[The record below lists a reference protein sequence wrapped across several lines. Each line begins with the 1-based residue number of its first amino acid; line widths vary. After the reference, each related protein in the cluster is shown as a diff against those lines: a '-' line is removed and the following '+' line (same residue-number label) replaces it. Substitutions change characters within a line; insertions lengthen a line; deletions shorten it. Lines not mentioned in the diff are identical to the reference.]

1 MEGGLNMRIVVLS
14 GSPRRNGNTDMLVDS
29 FVRGAS
35 VDNKVEVIRVADLN
49 VSPCTGC
56 EKCKTSEGI
65 VCSMVDDM
73 SRVYDSLSRADMLVL
88 ASPVYF
94 YGITA
99 QLKTV
104 IDRLHTP
111 VRRTYPIRKMGILL
125 VGASELPQ
133 VFDSILVQYQ
143 LTLDYFDLE
152 DMGRILVRGVRGK
165 GEIEGN
171 PALEDAYR
179 MGLSLR

>member
-1 MEGGLNMRIVVLS
+1 MDGGEGMRIVVLA
-14 GSPRRNGNTDMLVDS
+14 GSPRRNGNTDMLVGS
-29 FVRGAS
+29 FVKGAS
-35 VDNKVEVIRVADLN
+35 VHNGVEVIRVADLN
-49 VSPCTGC
+49 ISPCIGC
-56 EKCKTSEGI
+56 ERCKSSDGI
-65 VCSMVDDM
+65 TCSIDDDM
-73 SRVYDSLSRADMLVL
+73 SKVYGSLSHADMLVL

-111 VRRTYPIRKMGILL
+111 VRRTYPIRRMGLLL

-143 LTLDYFDLE
+143 LTLDYFHLE
-152 DMGRILVRGVRGK
+152 DMGRVMVRGVRGK
-165 GEIEGN
+165 GEIEGD
-171 PALEDAYR
+171 PSLDDAYG
-179 MGLSLR
+179 MGLSIR

>member
-1 MEGGLNMRIVVLS
+1 MRIVVLS
-14 GSPRRNGNTDMLVDS
+14 GSPRRNGNTDMLVDG
-29 FVRGAS
+29 FVKGAS
-35 VDNKVEVIRVADLN
+35 VNNEVEVIRVTDLD

-56 EKCKTSEGI
+56 ERCKTSEGI
-65 VCSMVDDM
+65 VCSIMDDM
-73 SRVYDSLSRADMLVL
+73 SHVYDILSHADMLVL

-111 VRRTYPIRKMGILL
+111 VRRTYPLGRMGLLL

-165 GEIEGN
+165 GKIEGN

>member
-1 MEGGLNMRIVVLS
+1 MRIVVLS

-35 VDNKVEVIRVADLN
+35 VNNEVEVIRAADLH
-49 VSPCTGC
+49 VSPCIGC
-56 EKCKTSEGI
+56 ERCKSAEGI
-65 VCSMVDDM
+65 TCSIDDDM
-73 SRVYDSLSRADMLVL
+73 TGVYDSLSHSDMLVL

-94 YGITA
+94 YSITA

-111 VRRTYPIRKMGILL
+111 VRRTYPIRRMGLLL

-143 LTLDYFDLE
+143 LVLDYFHLE
-152 DMGRILVRGVRGK
+152 DMGRILVRGVREK
-165 GEIEGN
+165 GRIKGD
-171 PALEDAYR
+171 PSLEEAYR

>member
-1 MEGGLNMRIVVLS
+1 
-14 GSPRRNGNTDMLVDS
+14 
-29 FVRGAS
+29 
-35 VDNKVEVIRVADLN
+35 
-49 VSPCTGC
+49 
-56 EKCKTSEGI
+56 
-65 VCSMVDDM
+65 
-73 SRVYDSLSRADMLVL
+73 MLVL

-111 VRRTYPIRKMGILL
+111 VRRTYPIRRMGLLL

-171 PALEDAYR
+171 PTLEDAYR
-179 MGLSLR
+179 MGLSLG

>member
-1 MEGGLNMRIVVLS
+1 
-14 GSPRRNGNTDMLVDS
+14 
-29 FVRGAS
+29 
-35 VDNKVEVIRVADLN
+35 
-49 VSPCTGC
+49 
-56 EKCKTSEGI
+56 
-65 VCSMVDDM
+65 M

-104 IDRLHTP
+104 IDRMHTP

>member
-1 MEGGLNMRIVVLS
+1 MRIVVLA
-14 GSPRRNGNTDMLVDS
+14 GSPRRDWNTDILVGS

-35 VDNKVEVIRVADLN
+35 VNNDVEVIRVCDLS
-49 VSPCTGC
+49 VSPCIGC
-56 EKCKTSEGI
+56 ERCKDGTGI
-65 VCSMVDDM
+65 TCAIEDDM
-73 SRVYDSLSRADMLVL
+73 SRVYGSLSNADMLVI

-111 VRRTYPIRKMGILL
+111 VRRTYPIRRMALLL

-133 VFDSILVQYQ
+133 VFDSILVQYR
-143 LTLDYFDLE
+143 LVLDYFHLE
-152 DMGRILVRGVRGK
+152 DMGTILVRGIRGK
-165 GEIEGN
+165 GDIIGN
-171 PALEDAYR
+171 PSIDEAYE
-179 MGLSLR
+179 MGSLLK